1 MVFGSIMNW
10 VVFRTLD
17 LTVSTIWWATKST
30 AYGVYSVGH
39 YIIVPKN
46 TYHPTDESFEMI
58 PLMISNNDNSSNEL
72 LIIKEQLKE
81 QTELLRNEIELL
93 KAINQEKYQQM
104 YETIKI

>member
-1 MVFGSIMNW
+1 MVLGSIMNW

-46 TYHPTDESFEMI
+46 TYHPLDESFEMI
-58 PLMISNNDNSSNEL
+58 PLMITDRENNEL
-72 LIIKEQLKE
+72 VIIKEQLKE
-81 QTELLRNEIELL
+81 QTELLRNEIEIL
-93 KAINQEKYQQM
+93 KSFNQQKNQTQV
-104 YETIKI
+104 